1 MLSKPASSGLVHVH
15 FQPMHITV
23 RELERWTKEIY
34 SEMGNQME
42 DQEGDDYVPNEP
54 QATDMRRE
62 ELASSESYANVKPV
76 KDDLD
81 ERYRFE
87 ADDWGDHW

>member
-1 MLSKPASSGLVHVH
+1 MCISSRCTSWSGNL
-15 FQPMHITV
+15 
-23 RELERWTKEIY
+23 RGETKETY

-54 QATDMRRE
+54 QATDTRRE

-76 KDDLD
+76 KGDSD